1 MSFTRNTV
9 SDTDDAIDTSLTM
22 LFAACG
28 LLIGATLADS
38 AVFGVFGVVLL
49 AFAAVFVG
57 VHE

>member
-1 MSFTRNTV
+1 
-9 SDTDDAIDTSLTM
+9 M